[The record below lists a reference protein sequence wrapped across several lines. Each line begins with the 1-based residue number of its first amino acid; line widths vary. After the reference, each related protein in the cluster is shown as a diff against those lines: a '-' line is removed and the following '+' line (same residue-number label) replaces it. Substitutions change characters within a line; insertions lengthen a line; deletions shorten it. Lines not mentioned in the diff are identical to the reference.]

1 MEFLIFEKKKINRD
15 SFNGS
20 VQMIFDFFLLGLSKN
35 RNAFHMFLDTQANDK
50 SY

>member
-1 MEFLIFEKKKINRD
+1 MEFLIFKKIFDRD
-15 SFNGS
+15 SFDGS
-20 VQMIFDFFLLGLSKN
+20 VQMKDFFLLGLSKN